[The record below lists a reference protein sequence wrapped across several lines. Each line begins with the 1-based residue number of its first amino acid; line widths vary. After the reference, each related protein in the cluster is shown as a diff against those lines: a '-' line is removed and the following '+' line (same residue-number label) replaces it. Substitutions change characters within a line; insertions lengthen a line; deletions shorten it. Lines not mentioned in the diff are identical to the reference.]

1 MNKPRVIELKTWKEF
16 FKPIEDGVKS
26 WEIRNNDRNFQVG
39 DILVLWEF
47 DKGTLEYTGRFL
59 IQRVI
64 LVAQNLPWLESG
76 YVCMSII
83 PVVNTVI
90 NPECKQ

>member
-1 MNKPRVIELKTWKEF
+1 MDKPRVVELKTWKEF

-39 DILVLWEF
+39 DMLILWEY
-47 DKGTLEYTGRFL
+47 DKETQKYTGRFL
-59 IQRVI
+59 IRRVT
-64 LVAQNLPWLESG
+64 LVAENLPWLQSG

-83 PVVNTVI
+83 PVSTTVI
-90 NPECKQ
+90 NPESNQ